1 MSMNTNPE
9 SECTDRYR
17 YIQYNDDGG
26 TVTVIQDTENHHAWI
41 QSTQHVAV
49 EP

>member
-1 MSMNTNPE
+1 MPMNTDTRTPDR
-9 SECTDRYR
+9 DRYR
-17 YIQYNDDGG
+17 YIQYEDNGG

-41 QSTQHVAV
+41 QSTLHVPV

>member
-1 MSMNTNPE
+1 MNTDTEPGR
-9 SECTDRYR
+9 TDRYR

-41 QSTQHVAV
+41 QSTLHVAV
-49 EP
+49 EQ